1 MINQTIDQTNCGDE
15 IEQTGR
21 LLFIG
26 GALLFLP
33 SDFSSPLPS
42 ALHSLA
48 ETRKMVSYFR
58 YANPIL
64 NRIGLK
70 LLILILFF
78 FSFFGYWDI
87 WKKIEDFF
95 FILPV
100 GWKLGL
106 NCHKIINLI
115 IIIKLSFKLIFFKA
129 KSLQGWPAL
138 DRNKHSPA
146 GAWSGPK

>member
-15 IEQTGR
+15 MEQTGR
-21 LLFIG
+21 LLFIGG

-42 ALHSLA
+42 ALHSLT

-78 FSFFGYWDI
+78 FFGFRLLGYM
-87 WKKIEDFF
+87 KK
-95 FILPV
+95 
-100 GWKLGL
+100 K
-106 NCHKIINLI
+106 
-115 IIIKLSFKLIFFKA
+115 
-129 KSLQGWPAL
+129 
-138 DRNKHSPA
+138 
-146 GAWSGPK
+146 

>member
-78 FSFFGYWDI
+78 FFIFSVIGIYE
-87 WKKIEDFF
+87 KNRRFF
-95 FILPV
+95 FLYYR
-100 GWKLGL
+100 LAENSGL
-106 NCHKIINLI
+106 IV
-115 IIIKLSFKLIFFKA
+115 IK
-129 KSLQGWPAL
+129 
-138 DRNKHSPA
+138 
-146 GAWSGPK
+146 